1 MKVEEMLHKL
11 HEVVKT
17 PDDEIMALPF
27 GNSSPYEVIDWIVNL
42 SDADFN
48 ILMKAPIIIQ
58 AKAFYKNL
66 RVEIKGE

>member
-1 MKVEEMLHKL
+1 
-11 HEVVKT
+11 
-17 PDDEIMALPF
+17 MALPF

-48 ILMKAPIIIQ
+48 ILMKTPIIIQ